1 MDLLGLS
8 VTNKPSSG
16 RCAFERDRVEQKTRE
31 CGCDMR
37 LFGEGLDGESESGL
51 PVDCIGG
58 KRMSSLLSRVSPTT
72 NPASL
77 LGHCFGG
84 KPTPCGTA
92 GSDFSG
98 LLPQA
103 GIRLGPRSRKCTLG
117 TWESAPL
124 ARLRRV

>member
-37 LFGEGLDGESESGL
+37 LFAGCLDGESESGL
-51 PVDCIGG
+51 PVDSIGG

-84 KPTPCGTA
+84 KPTPGGRLA
-92 GSDFSG
+92 
-98 LLPQA
+98 LL
-103 GIRLGPRSRKCTLG
+103 L
-117 TWESAPL
+117 
-124 ARLRRV
+124 RLRRLRLRLPSAMDPP